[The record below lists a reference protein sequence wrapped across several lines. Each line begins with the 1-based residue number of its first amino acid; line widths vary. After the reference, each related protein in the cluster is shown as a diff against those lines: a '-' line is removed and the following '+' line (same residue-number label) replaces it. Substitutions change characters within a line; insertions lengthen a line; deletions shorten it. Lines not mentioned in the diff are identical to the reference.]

1 MNIIAKWLEK
11 LINFNMKT
19 DNQDFYQQVRRLID
33 DLKSVCANYG
43 LGNDGN
49 EFKIISQIFLYKFL
63 HDKFVFEMKE
73 LDRELKN
80 TDDWERKLKSLG
92 SDEFEIMTMK
102 LSESSAIIKPDQLIS
117 TLFSRQNEDNFSTI
131 FDSTLVEIARQN
143 RDIFSV
149 ITGGGERISLFE
161 NLSKYVSDNKDEFCK
176 AIINKL
182 VGFSFENMFEEG
194 FDFFATIFEYLI
206 KDYNS
211 DSGGKY
217 AEYFTPHSVSGI
229 MASCLVPTEK
239 S

>member
-73 LDRELKN
+73 LDSELKN

-117 TLFSRQNEDNFSTI
+117 TLFSRQNEDNFSSI

-211 DSGGKY
+211 DSGGNMQNILLLILY
-217 AEYFTPHSVSGI
+217 QE
-229 MASCLVPTEK
+229 
-239 S
+239 